1 MQLSLHN
8 RLLLGLSFLEGGSL
22 MATELMSARML
33 APYFGSSLFVWAT
46 VLAITLGGLT
56 IGYFLGGSISQHDR
70 RDKILLLTLLYC
82 GILIMLMPFIAQW
95 VLNFAHL
102 LSFTDAVITGGLV
115 IILPPVIGMGMVSP
129 LVVAN
134 LDNSAESSGKRAGLV
149 YAISTTGGIVFTF
162 LFGFFVIPRFGLILP
177 CIATGFALG
186 CIPAFLIFK
195 NGWKKPG
202 VFLLAVVFSLGYH
215 SWQTRIRNE
224 IIEVLYQKEGL
235 LGQVLVADIPVL
247 HHDSVQYERTLFVNR
262 IIQTSYNTKNK
273 KYNDHAYFNVTGDV
287 LSMFPKES
295 DMLLLGLGGGVLA
308 QDAVSR
314 GMHVDAVELDERIIE
329 VSRKFFGLGDEVQV
343 IQDDARH
350 YINRTEK
357 QYDLIIFDLFRG
369 EETPAHVFTA
379 ESISKTR
386 ELLKPGGLVLINSNG
401 YYRNDIGKGNR
412 SLYKTIRAMGMFTEL
427 YTTDS
432 LEEKSNMIYLF
443 SNSMDTFEDRVPD
456 YIRDKFIP
464 SDSIDVKDAIILTD
478 RRPVL
483 DYLNEDATKV
493 WRMGYLNY
501 MRNYYK
507 NYHIPLFN

>member
-1 MQLSLHN
+1 MQLTLHN

-70 RDKILLLTLLYC
+70 RDKILLMTLLYC
-82 GILIMLMPFIAQW
+82 GMLLMLMPFIAQW

-102 LSFTDAVITGGLV
+102 LSFTDAVITAGII

-149 YAISTTGGIVFTF
+149 YAISTTGGITFTF
-162 LFGFFVIPRFGLILP
+162 LFGFFIIPRFGLIMP
-177 CIATGFALG
+177 CIATGIMLG
-186 CIPAFLIFK
+186 AIPAFLVFK

-202 VFLLAVVFSLGYH
+202 VFVLAAVCTIGYH
-215 SWQTRIRNE
+215 TWQNRIRNQ
-224 IIEVLYQKEGL
+224 IIDVLYQKEGI
-235 LGQVLVADIPVL
+235 LGQVLVADIPVM

-262 IIQTSYNTKNK
+262 IIQTSYNIRNK

-308 QDAVSR
+308 QDAINR
-314 GMHVDAVELDERIIE
+314 GMNVDAVELDERIIE
-329 VSRKFFGLGDEVQV
+329 VSHKYFGLSDDVKV
-343 IQDDARH
+343 FQDDARH
-350 YINRTEK
+350 YINQANK

-412 SLYKTIRAMGMFTEL
+412 SLYKTIRAIGFFTEL

-432 LEEKSNMIYLF
+432 LEEKSNMIYMF
-443 SNSMDTFEDRVPD
+443 SNSMDAFEDRVPD
-456 YIRDKFIP
+456 YIRGNFIS
-464 SDSIDVKDAIILTD
+464 SDSIDVQDAIILTD

-493 WRMGYLNY
+493 WRMAYLNY
-501 MRNYYK
+501 MRSFYNS
-507 NYHIPLFN
+507 YHIPMFS

>member
-1 MQLSLHN
+1 
-8 RLLLGLSFLEGGSL
+8 

-56 IGYFLGGSISQHDR
+56 IGYFLGGSISHHER

-82 GILIMLMPFIAQW
+82 GVLVMLMPFTAQW
-95 VLNFAHL
+95 ILNFAHL
-102 LSFTDAVITGGLV
+102 LSFTDAVVTAGLI

-134 LDNSAESSGKRAGLV
+134 LDISAETSGKRAGLV

-162 LFGFFVIPRFGLILP
+162 LFGFIIIPRFGLIMP
-177 CIATGFALG
+177 SIATGFLLG
-186 CIPAFLIFK
+186 AIPAFLLFK

-202 VFLLAVVFSLGYH
+202 VFVLVLIFTFGYQ
-215 SWQTRIRNE
+215 SWQKQIRNE
-224 IIEVLYQKEGL
+224 VIDVLYQKEGI
-235 LGQVLVADIPVL
+235 LGQVLVADIPVMHNDTL
-247 HHDSVQYERTLFVNR
+247 QYERTLFVNR
-262 IIQTSYNTKNK
+262 IIQTSYNIKNK

-287 LSMFPKES
+287 LSMFPQGS
-295 DMLLLGLGGGVLA
+295 DLLLLGLGGGVLA
-308 QDAVSR
+308 QDALSH
-314 GMHVDAVELDERIIE
+314 GMNVDAVELDERIIE
-329 VSRKFFGLGDEVQV
+329 VARTFFGLGEEVNV
-343 IQDDARH
+343 FQDDARH
-350 YINRTEK
+350 YINRATK

-386 ELLKPGGLVLINSNG
+386 DLLKPGGLVLINSNG
-401 YYRNDIGKGNR
+401 YYRNEIGKGNR

-432 LEEKSNMIYLF
+432 TEEKSNMIYMF
-443 SNSMDTFEDRVPD
+443 SNSMDAFEDRVPD
-456 YIRDKFIP
+456 YIRDRFIAA
-464 SDSIDVKDAIILTD
+464 DSIDVQDAIILTD

-493 WRMGYLNY
+493 WRSGYLSY
-501 MRNYYK
+501 MQGFYK
-507 NYHIPLFN
+507 DKHIPLFN